1 MRRQHQETMLS
12 PADLIR
18 IGGMFASGM
27 DTRDIASAMKVTEA
41 TVYNHLAMARAA
53 WLRHCSRKLVSQEES
68 VL

>member
-1 MRRQHQETMLS
+1 MLS

-18 IGGMFASGM
+18 IGGMFAHGM
-27 DTRDIASAMKVTEA
+27 DTRDIASAMKVREA

-53 WLRHCSRKLVSQEES
+53 WVRSCSRKPVSEEDG